1 MNDTRAVDRAVKRLA
16 DALDTLDAAIE
27 LRLEDDRRRATLG
40 EQVHAF
46 SIDRARL
53 ASELDGAEAHAR
65 ELETVNREAARH
77 LDEAMDAIRAVI
89 AANQG

>member
-1 MNDTRAVDRAVKRLA
+1 MNDTRAVGRAIKRLM
-16 DALDTLDAAIE
+16 DALDALDAAIE
-27 LRLEDDRRRATLG
+27 HRLEDDRRRATLG

-65 ELETVNREAARH
+65 VLENANREAARH